1 MKIFLIAVIFI
12 LSGCATVMP
21 GSFPEVPKQLMQ
33 KAKPLEPIQLQDR
46 DSVALS
52 EFLSIVVRNYSVC
65 NENAVKYTA
74 WQEWYKEQQELH
86 NKSNL
91 RIK

>member
-1 MKIFLIAVIFI
+1 MKFFFIAIVLF
-12 LSGCATVMP
+12 LSGCATVP
-21 GSFPEVPKQLMQ
+21 GSFPEAPKQLMQ

-52 EFLSIVVRNYSVC
+52 EFLSTVVKNYSIC